1 MKKFIKDFKDFAFKG
16 NIVDLA
22 VGMMIGAAFTAIV
35 KSLVDDIVMPVFS
48 IFTGKMRF
56 EDKFLALDGNAYAT
70 LAEAE
75 EAGASVLKYGNFI
88 SAFIN
93 FLVISVVIFLFLK
106 LILKLKSPKK
116 EPEAAPTTKKCPY
129 CKSEIAIDA
138 VKCPHCTSE
147 V

>member
-1 MKKFIKDFKDFAFKG
+1 MKKLIKDFRDFAFKG

-22 VGMMIGAAFTAIV
+22 VGMMVGAAFTAIV
-35 KSLVDDIVMPVFS
+35 KSLVDDIVMPIFT
-48 IFTGKMRF
+48 IFTGKIRF
-56 EDKFLALDGNAYAT
+56 EDKFLALDGNSYAT

-93 FLVISVVIFLFLK
+93 FILIAIVIFFFLK
-106 LILKLKSPKK
+106 LLVMLKRPKE
-116 EPEAAPTTKKCPY
+116 EPKAEPTTKKCPY

-138 VKCPHCTSE
+138 VKCPNCTSE
-147 V
+147 L